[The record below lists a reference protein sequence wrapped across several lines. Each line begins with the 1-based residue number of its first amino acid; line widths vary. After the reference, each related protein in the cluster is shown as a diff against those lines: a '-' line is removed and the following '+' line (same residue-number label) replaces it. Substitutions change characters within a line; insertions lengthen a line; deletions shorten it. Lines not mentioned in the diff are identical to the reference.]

1 MMPRRLLVGCSFTYR
16 ADVSTPVIFQVQP
29 GGSGD
34 VVVESSQWRSD
45 PQLSVRCY
53 TDLYGNP
60 CTRTVLPPGT
70 STFVYRA
77 VAQVPDVLD
86 PADESA
92 PEIGPDDLPDGTLI
106 FTLPSRYCL
115 PDVLGV
121 FLLHPLLG
129 DLIRHR
135 HSQRPALFTLKR
147 RSRDP
152 VFVGPSTDLRS
163 QPGLNLF
170 PWICQCDRFPC
181 HTPSPHTKFPH
192 DFHNP
197 WKSCPISPI
206 LFLESSRSSGRRG
219 VVQVRRTV
227 FRGIQE

>member
-92 PEIGPDDLPDGTLI
+92 PEIGPDDLPAGTLI

-115 PDVLGV
+115 PDVLG
-121 FLLHPLLG
+121 
-129 DLIRHR
+129 DE
-135 HSQRPALFTLKR
+135 AW
-147 RSRDP
+147 SRFGGLP
-152 VFVGPSTDLRS
+152 
-163 QPGLNLF
+163 PGYF
-170 PWICQCDRFPC
+170 RVAAICGHVNQHLTFQY
-181 HTPSPHTKFPH
+181 
-192 DFHNP
+192 
-197 WKSCPISPI
+197 
-206 LFLESSRSSGRRG
+206 G
-219 VVQVRRTV
+219 
-227 FRGIQE
+227 